1 MAGRVIGN
9 ADEFWRLRLT
19 RVDTS
24 EDLVFEWHE
33 DILYRRPRMTASDD
47 VELWIVEAIS
57 AESYDTVVAL
67 AQFPERDEAEAFL
80 ERARLDLEQMT
91 KSQFETAYLTPSEG
105 EDDVPA
111 EDDEVF

>member
-1 MAGRVIGN
+1 MSARVIGN

-24 EDLVFEWHE
+24 EDLDFEWHA
-33 DILYRRPRMTASDD
+33 DILYRQPRMTASGD
-47 VELWIVEAIS
+47 VEVWIVEAIS

-91 KSQFETAYLTPSEG
+91 KSQFETAYLTPVEG
-105 EDDVPA
+105 EEEAAA
-111 EDDEVF
+111 EDDEAF

>member
-1 MAGRVIGN
+1 MCSRVIGD

-24 EDLVFEWHE
+24 EDLDFEWHE
-33 DILYRRPRMTASDD
+33 DILYRRPRTTASAD

-57 AESYDTVVAL
+57 TESYDTVVAL
-67 AQFPERDEAEAFL
+67 AQFPEREAAEAFF

-91 KSQFETAYLTPSEG
+91 KSQFETAYLTPADAE
-105 EDDVPA
+105 EDVPV
-111 EDDEVF
+111 DDGPS